1 MIKFCPLFSSSSGN
15 SVYIG
20 ENDAG
25 VLVDVGRSA
34 KQIREMLSSI
44 DVDESSIKAV
54 FLTHEHAD
62 HIDGLSVFLKR
73 NNIPVYASAGTILA
87 LKKKGVLTDCHMDLT
102 LDDEKGVEVAGMLV
116 KPFKTSHDC
125 ADGRGYTI
133 TGSDG
138 SSKIAIATDTG
149 VVTPEVMNAIKGCNL
164 AYVESNHDVNMLKN
178 GNYYFELKKRILS
191 DKGHLSND
199 ACAELLKA
207 LVNNGTTQF
216 VLAHL
221 SLENNTPDLAY
232 GTATHALTEMGALVN
247 RDYLLRVAEPKNT
260 QKTILV

>member
-1 MIKFCPLFSSSSGN
+1 MIRFCPLFSSSSGN

-20 ENDAG
+20 ENNAG

-44 DVDESSIKAV
+44 DVHESSIKAV

-87 LKKKGVLTDCHMDLT
+87 LKKKGVLTDCHTDFT
-102 LDDEKGVEVAGMLV
+102 LNENGVEVAGMLI

-138 SSKIAIATDTG
+138 SSRVAIATDTG
-149 VVTPEVMNAIKGCNL
+149 IVTPEVMNAIKGCNL

-178 GNYYFELKKRILS
+178 GTYYFELKKRILS

-232 GTATHALTEMGALVN
+232 RTSTNALTEIGALVN

-260 QKTILV
+260 QKPILV

>member
-20 ENDAG
+20 ENNAG

-34 KQIREMLSSI
+34 KQIRDMLSSI
-44 DVDESSIKAV
+44 DVHESSIKAV

-87 LKKKGVLTDCHMDLT
+87 LKKKGVLTDCHTDLT
-102 LDDEKGVEVAGMLV
+102 LDENGVEVAGMLI

-138 SSKIAIATDTG
+138 ASKVAIATDTG

-178 GNYYFELKKRILS
+178 GAYYFELKKRILS

-232 GTATHALTEMGALVN
+232 RTSTHALTEMGALIN

-260 QKTILV
+260 QKIVLV